1 MFLTGS
7 PLSLVLDQ
15 TEVLGRISF
24 SRVVLLE
31 ELPLPDKNV
40 IFKNR
45 IALKIVGFGASKATF
60 IPQKIPFLVVSLP
73 MVSSTPFPPC
83 QPLAPPCPLVQAALT
98 CFLELFVPSLHLI

>member
-1 MFLTGS
+1 MFLTGP

-15 TEVLGRISF
+15 PEVLGRISF
-24 SRVVLLE
+24 SRAALLE

-73 MVSSTPFPPC
+73 MVSSTPFPPYR
-83 QPLAPPCPLVQAALT
+83 PLAPPYPLVQAALT
-98 CFLELFVPSLHLI
+98 CFLELFAPSLHLM